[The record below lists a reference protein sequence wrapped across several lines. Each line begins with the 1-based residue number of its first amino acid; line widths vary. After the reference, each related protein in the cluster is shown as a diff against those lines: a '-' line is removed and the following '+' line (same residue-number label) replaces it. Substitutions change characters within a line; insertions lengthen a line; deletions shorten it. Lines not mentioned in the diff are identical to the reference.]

1 MNELFKR
8 SFLRWGN
15 LSVVVA
21 GATTALA
28 FLNGAIVGVVVCS
41 SQAVL
46 SATREHLLLKRRT
59 CELLLIDTMGLENPD
74 RFVCAFLHDTV
85 LRVKFGCA
93 TFKGMVFC
101 FFGAPQLQPRNR
113 LVVALMS
120 VPRKR

>member
-1 MNELFKR
+1 M
-8 SFLRWGN
+8 
-15 LSVVVA
+15 VA

-28 FLNGAIVGVVVCS
+28 FLDGAIVGVVVCS

-46 SATREHLLLKRRT
+46 RATREHLLLKR
-59 CELLLIDTMGLENPD
+59 CAYKLLLVDTMGLENPD
-74 RFVCAFLHDTV
+74 RFVCALLHDTV

-93 TFKGMVFC
+93 TFQGMVFR